1 METAFDIL
9 EVNGETE
16 DGGVKLT
23 GRACR
28 EITCGDVL
36 CTETNTKFKVLKI
49 YSFEQEWLAI
59 SAGMACTL
67 IVQDAYENFAPL
79 PSVKELQGQ
88 LLYSPV

>member
-9 EVNGETE
+9 EVGGETE
-16 DGGVKLT
+16 DGGVYLI
-23 GRACR
+23 GRTCK
-28 EITCGDVL
+28 EITFGDVL
-36 CTETNTKFKVLKI
+36 CTEANTKFTVLRI
-49 YSFEQEWLAI
+49 YSFEQEWIAI

-67 IVQDAYENFAPL
+67 VVQDACEDFAPL

>member
-23 GRACR
+23 GRACK

-36 CTETNTKFKVLKI
+36 CTEANAKFTVLKI
-49 YSFEQEWLAI
+49 YSFEQEWVAI
-59 SAGMACTL
+59 SAGMACAL
-67 IVQDAYENFAPL
+67 VVQDECEDITPL
-79 PSVKELQGQ
+79 PDAKELQGQ
-88 LLYSPV
+88 ILYSPV